1 MKFSVLS
8 FVLLLSGCYSY
19 KPIEAPTSYKFIE
32 NKIFY
37 DHGYYREY
45 FLNSEGVKLHGNFK
59 KWHGTFLNPYL
70 IMKTQIPLNA
80 RSAPRGGSY
89 NTLKPK
95 ISERKAE

>member
-8 FVLLLSGCYSY
+8 FVLFLSGCHSY
-19 KPIEAPTSYKFIE
+19 KPIAPPTSYKFIE

-45 FLNSEGVKLHGNFK
+45 ILNKKGVKLYGKFK
-59 KWHGTFLNPYL
+59 KWHGTFSNPYL
-70 IMKTQIPLNA
+70 IMKTHIPLNA

-89 NTLKPK
+89 NTLKSN